1 MSAAEIS
8 TNTKMLLIFVDETAK
23 HGETS
28 LYEAVVR
35 RLLARGVAG
44 ATVNRGV
51 MGFGV
56 HLHLHRRRLLG
67 VSDDR
72 PVTITAVDGEARIR
86 EVIPEVRELLAGQ
99 GLIVLLDAE
108 VIKA

>member
-1 MSAAEIS
+1 MPHSCYARVRPDNSAQ
-8 TNTKMLLIFVDETAK
+8 TFT
-23 HGETS
+23 
-28 LYEAVVR
+28 VR
-35 RLLARGVAG
+35 VAG
-44 ATVNRGV
+44 ATVNMGV

-72 PVTITAVDGEARIR
+72 PVTITAVEGEARIR
-86 EVIPEVRELLAGQ
+86 QVIPEVRELLAGQ

-108 VIKA
+108 VIRA